1 MSGFFKQKKYSGRI
15 ILFALFLYFTEIIL
29 LIWVSVSFIKNTGNN
44 ILGVSAIRID
54 KENVVF
60 QAEGTFKYFY
70 EWHANK
76 EIVHKRTWLPTDVVA
91 NTNADGLIG
100 DTDYVVNKPEGV
112 FRIVAIGDSFTE
124 GPFVKAGLT
133 YPKLLEKM
141 LNATSSCPGIDRY
154 EVLNLGVGG
163 YDIEYAAHRLETKG
177 LKYEPDLVLWLLKD
191 DDFIERSEI
200 NTEKSIEYSRYVMD
214 NLGGDIEK
222 FDIYRK
228 YAIDIGNSGKD
239 LAEKIHGIIVNQQM
253 EKEAHKEYF
262 PIQESAVARVSA
274 ITSPI
279 IVMATFE
286 GTNTMFKTR
295 MKLWSKQYGNL
306 LLYDGIPRLEPG
318 ISTFEPHDIHPNKK
332 GYQIIAE
339 NILRELKDKK
349 LICPN

>member
-1 MSGFFKQKKYSGRI
+1 MPGFFKQKKYSGQVV
-15 ILFALFLYFTEIIL
+15 LFALFLYFTEIIL
-29 LIWVSVSFIKNTGNN
+29 LIWLSVSFIKNTGGNV
-44 ILGVSAIRID
+44 LGISAMRID

-60 QAEGTFKYFY
+60 QAEGALKYFY
-70 EWHANK
+70 EWYPNK

-91 NTNADGLIG
+91 ITNSDGLIG
-100 DTDYVVNKPEGV
+100 GTDYVINKPERV

-124 GPFVKAGLT
+124 GPFVKAEFT

-177 LKYEPDLVLWLLKD
+177 LKYEPNLVLWLLKD

-200 NTEKSIEYSRYVMD
+200 NSEKSIEYSRYVID

-228 YAIDIGNSGKD
+228 YAIDVGNSGKD
-239 LAEKIHGIIVNQQM
+239 LTEKIHGMIVNQQM

-262 PIQESAVARVSA
+262 PIQENAVARASA
-274 ITSPI
+274 LTDAP
-279 IVMATFE
+279 IVMVTFE
-286 GTNTMFKTR
+286 GTNAMFKSR
-295 MKLWSKQYGNL
+295 MRLWSRRYGNL

-332 GYQIIAE
+332 GYQIVAE
-339 NILRELKDKK
+339 NVLRELKDKK
-349 LICPN
+349 FTCPN